1 MDTVAEW
8 WEQWRQF
15 HFHREVLVKSKKDK
29 GKKDKGKKK
38 KEPEPEPEPAGDDS
52 DSEEDLMGDQSWAQ
66 SDPDAFIGEV
76 DPAPG
81 NDWTLTVEVIVMR
94 PSLTE
99 VALGSASE

>member
-1 MDTVAEW
+1 MNSAVKTACTPPIPPRHCFACFSIRGTAVTAKEHGVWTVVA
-8 WEQWRQF
+8 Q
-15 HFHREVLVKSKKDK
+15 
-29 GKKDKGKKK
+29 
-38 KEPEPEPEPAGDDS
+38 
-52 DSEEDLMGDQSWAQ
+52 Q

-76 DPAPG
+76 DPDPG